1 MADEQFDGVWMPRR
15 DLFSKLT
22 WLAVWGAVTGAVLA
36 SLRMLF
42 PKVYFEPPMTF
53 RAGVPSDYQPGT
65 VSERWKKGWR
75 VWIVRTDQ
83 SLFAVSA
90 TCTHLGCTPVW
101 LEAENR
107 FQCPCHG
114 SVYTPE
120 GLNVE
125 GPAPRPLE
133 RFRVR
138 LDRHGQIVV
147 DKRRVF
153 RQEWGE
159 WSHPDAALRV

>member
-1 MADEQFDGVWMPRR
+1 MADEHFDGVWMPRR
-15 DLFSKLT
+15 DWFSKLT

-42 PKVYFEPPMTF
+42 PKVFFEPPMTF
-53 RAGVPSDYQPGT
+53 RAGVPSDYPPGT
-65 VSERWKKGWR
+65 VSERWKKDWR
-75 VWIVRTDQ
+75 VWIVRTDRG
-83 SLFAVSA
+83 LFALSA

-114 SVYTPE
+114 SVYTAE

-138 LDRHGQIVV
+138 LDRQGQIVI

-159 WSHPDAALRV
+159 WNHPDATLRL

>member
-42 PKVYFEPPMTF
+42 PKVFFEPPMTF

-65 VSERWKKGWR
+65 VSERWKKDWR

-133 RFRVR
+133 RFRVQ

-147 DKRRVF
+147 DKRRAF

-159 WSHPDAALRV
+159 WSHRDAALRL